1 MLEVFRLDDHW
12 AAELYKFLVANK
24 DSGGVSLVGKRDVF
38 LMPPNGLA
46 IACTENKRLKQV
58 LLCEFINNKA
68 YTRGIIGSFG
78 DYTVDVLDGLCAIC
92 SSNEPMIV
100 DHEIVIIPKYVEDFK
115 LVWSKSRLGR
125 MTEESSWKGA
135 FFFKATIKYPSL

>member
-1 MLEVFRLDDHW
+1 MLEVFRLDDYW

-24 DSGGVSLVGKRDVF
+24 DSGGVALISKRDVF
-38 LMPPNGLA
+38 LKPPNGSA
-46 IACTENKRLKQV
+46 IACIENKQLKQV

-100 DHEIVIIPKYVEDFK
+100 DHEMNIAPKHVENFK
-115 LVWSKSRLGR
+115 TVWVKSRLCM
-125 MTEESSWKGA
+125 MTEKSSWEGA
-135 FFFKATIKYPSL
+135 FFKATIKYPSL